1 LQESIYSEAVEFL
14 RARLPATPEVVL
26 VLGSGLGGVVED
38 FASPVRISYQEIPG
52 FPVSTV
58 VGHSGA
64 VVAGR
69 WAGVEV
75 VAMQGRLHLYE
86 GGSPERV
93 AFPLRVLSGLGVRIA
108 VLTNA
113 AGGIRP
119 GWRPGDLMLI
129 ADHLNFMFTNPL
141 MGPVRPGEQRFPDMS
156 EPYDAR
162 LRGVALRTAR
172 GLGIPLSPGVYAGVL
187 GPSFETPAEIRMLS
201 RFGAD
206 AVGMSTVPEVL
217 VARALGMP
225 VLGISCV
232 TNLAAGLGG
241 RKLTHDEVLEV
252 GGAAAASLI
261 ALLRA
266 VLPRIAG
273 PAGEGRT

>member
-38 FASPVRISYQEIPG
+38 FTSPVRIPYQEIPG

-58 VGHSGA
+58 EGHSGA

-273 PAGEGRT
+273 PAGEGRA